1 MYDEIY
7 IDIVFMA
14 NFLMDY
20 VLLRLVLM
28 VLHYRRKRFW
38 CVLGA
43 ILGAV
48 FSCIYV
54 ILPGI
59 VPGALLQAVGAV
71 IMLRTGCGIRKKSLL
86 AEAAVFLYTAA
97 FFCGGLWRVLTGGGH
112 CAAGEFPVLLTAT
125 YAGLTAFIKI
135 WELRSIRKRNIYP
148 VTLFYQGKKQETYGF
163 CDTGNLLS
171 DPLSGQPVSV
181 VEEKLLQTVLS
192 EELTEKLKHLKEN
205 PGELRSTELTG
216 LRPKLIPCRTVAGE
230 VRMLPAVTLEKL
242 CIHTLD
248 KQICVSS
255 PVFAVLFE
263 PSALGKEYKVLLNS
277 RLLH

>member
-71 IMLRTGCGIRKKSLL
+71 IMLCTGCGIRKRGLL
-86 AEAAVFLYTAA
+86 AEAVVFLYTAA
-97 FFCGGLWRVLTGGGH
+97 FLCGGLWRVLIGERYF
-112 CAAGEFPVLLTAT
+112 AAGGFLALLAVT

-135 WELRSIRKRNIYP
+135 WELRSIRRRNIYP
-148 VTLFYQGKKQETYGF
+148 ITLFYQGKKQESYGF
-163 CDTGNLLS
+163 FDTGNLLT

-248 KQICVSS
+248 EQICVSS

>member
-28 VLHYRRKRFW
+28 ALHYRRKRLR
-38 CVLGA
+38 CMLGA
-43 ILGAV
+43 MAGATV
-48 FSCIYV
+48 SCIYV
-54 ILPGI
+54 LLPGVI
-59 VPGALLQAVGAV
+59 PGVLLQAAGAI
-71 IMLRTGCGIRKKSLL
+71 IMLRTGCGIRKRGLL
-86 AEAAVFLYTAA
+86 AEASVFLYTAA
-97 FFCGGLWRVLTGGGH
+97 FLFGGLWRVLAGGRH
-112 CAAGEFPVLLTAT
+112 YSAGEFMVLLATT
-125 YAGLTAFIKI
+125 YAGLTAFIKM
-135 WELRSIRKRNIYP
+135 WELRSIRRRNIYP

-163 CDTGNLLS
+163 CDTGNLLT
-171 DPLSGQPVSV
+171 DPLSGQPVSL
-181 VEEKLLQTVLS
+181 VEGELLQTVLS
-192 EELTEKLKHLKEN
+192 EKLAEKLKHLKEN
-205 PGELRSTELTG
+205 PGELRGTELTG
-216 LRPKLIPCRTVAGE
+216 LHPRLIQCRSVAGD
-230 VRMLPAVTLEKL
+230 VRLLPAVTLEKL

-248 KQICVSS
+248 EQICVSR

>member
-59 VPGALLQAVGAV
+59 VPGALLQAV
-71 IMLRTGCGIRKKSLL
+71 
-86 AEAAVFLYTAA
+86 
-97 FFCGGLWRVLTGGGH
+97 
-112 CAAGEFPVLLTAT
+112 
-125 YAGLTAFIKI
+125 
-135 WELRSIRKRNIYP
+135 
-148 VTLFYQGKKQETYGF
+148 
-163 CDTGNLLS
+163 
-171 DPLSGQPVSV
+171 
-181 VEEKLLQTVLS
+181 LS
-192 EELTEKLKHLKEN
+192 EKLTEKLKHLKEN

-248 KQICVSS
+248 EQICVSS